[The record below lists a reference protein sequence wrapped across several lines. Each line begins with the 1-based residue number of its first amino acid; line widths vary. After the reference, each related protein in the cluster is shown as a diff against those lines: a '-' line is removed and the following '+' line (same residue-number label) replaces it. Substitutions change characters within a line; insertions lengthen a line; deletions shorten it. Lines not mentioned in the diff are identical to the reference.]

1 MVSTDL
7 PARSTLEEDEA
18 FSIARC
24 LAFRRADHAI
34 GGLILM
40 SRIVST
46 ITCFVLITSTLLV
59 SASDNP
65 FARWENLRTETENS
79 LEKSQQAAAAVN
91 KKPVTPIE
99 KSKQEFFSGRSV
111 TAAQP
116 ATKPATQPTTGVKQ
130 ERMQTPTTASDAT
143 VIRAALSDDLANQN
157 VQQVGAEF
165 FELLDEPFTDT
176 TEQAAPPEV
185 TSIEEENPFAEFL
198 AKEQSLSGDASLQTQ
213 ATIADQEPK
222 KNVANA
228 VKAADFDLG
237 NFGGPTIERSEV
249 NPFQT
254 ASAVSDNLAV
264 QKKAP
269 AYRAKPTTGAQQS
282 RVTVEWVRQE
292 DFNVGQ
298 RSRCELLVRNDGS
311 QSVRSVEIEIVLPE
325 GLQVITAAPA
335 PTATAASAVW
345 AYQELAVGEE
355 KTIQLTVVPQ
365 QAGDVRMDAFVRT
378 TAATASLVSVK
389 QPMLAITV
397 AGPGTVELG
406 QQVHYTVTVKN
417 PGTGRVNNVLIQA
430 AIPEGLQ
437 HRQGGLLNI
446 DVGTLNPGEQRQARL
461 SLTGIK
467 GGNRELSVR
476 AVGGTGLQENATT
489 TIVVA
494 EPKLR
499 IGVRGPLVQMA
510 GGTGNYELVVVNE
523 GQAES
528 NNVRARYQ
536 LPNGYDFVSA
546 SAGGHF
552 NPEDSTIEW
561 FLGTLS
567 PKDAKRFQVE
577 LKAITTGDTAHKVGV
592 ISEQGKVSTASHQTQ
607 VKGNA
612 KLELKIASSKQN
624 ASVGEELVYKLRID
638 NVGQAAAN
646 NVGLSFEV
654 PPGVDLVE
662 VTGPSE
668 YIADNGVVIF
678 RSLPEIEN
686 GKSVT
691 FTIRARC
698 TRSGEHKVR
707 ARAASQSIKKAIIAE
722 DSTVAR

>member
-1 MVSTDL
+1 
-7 PARSTLEEDEA
+7 
-18 FSIARC
+18 
-24 LAFRRADHAI
+24 
-34 GGLILM
+34 M
-40 SRIVST
+40 SRIVTT
-46 ITCFVLITSTLLV
+46 ITCLVLLTSTLLV

-65 FARWENLRTETENS
+65 FARWEQVRTETENS
-79 LEKSQQAAAAVN
+79 LEESSQAAQQAKQPAAKAPN
-91 KKPVTPIE
+91 T
-99 KSKQEFFSGRSV
+99 KQEFFSARQAASTV
-111 TAAQP
+111 AKKPTTQTAAIKKERLKTA
-116 ATKPATQPTTGVKQ
+116 ATT
-130 ERMQTPTTASDAT
+130 ENTTAGKAT
-143 VIRAALSDDLANQN
+143 VVQATATSEKQSQK

-165 FELLDEPFTDT
+165 FELLDEPSNGT
-176 TEQAAPPEV
+176 TAVGSQPE
-185 TSIEEENPFAEFL
+185 IIPADEENPFAEFL
-198 AKEQSLSGDASLQTQ
+198 AQEQGMIGDAKLRTR
-213 ATIADQEPK
+213 ADLVNQLPITSAPPAFDAGTDSFDLDAPSS
-222 KNVANA
+222 NQVSAD
-228 VKAADFDLG
+228 DFDLG
-237 NFGGPTIERSEV
+237 DFGGPTIERSDV

-254 ASAVSDNLAV
+254 ASASSEASV
-264 QKKAP
+264 QITNTP
-269 AYRAKPTTGAQQS
+269 TYRPEPTNGAQQS
-282 RVTVEWVRQE
+282 RVTVEWVRRE

-298 RSRCELLVRNDGS
+298 ASQCELLVRNDGNKA
-311 QSVRSVEIEIVLPE
+311 VRSIEVEIVLPE
-325 GLQVITAAPA
+325 GLQVTQAAPA
-335 PTATAASAVW
+335 PTSTSASATW
-345 AYQELAVGEE
+345 AYQELAAGEQ
-355 KTIQLTVVPQ
+355 KTIKLTVIPQ
-365 QAGDVRMDAFVRT
+365 QPGDVRMDAFVRT

-397 AGPGTVELG
+397 GGPETVELG

-461 SLTGIK
+461 SLTGVK
-467 GGNRELSVR
+467 GGSRELSVR
-476 AVGGTGLQENATT
+476 AVADSGLQEKSTT

-499 IGVRGPLVQMA
+499 IGVRGPLIQMA
-510 GGTGNYELVVVNE
+510 GSTGDYELVVVNE

-536 LPNGYDFVSA
+536 LPQGYDFVSA
-546 SAGGHF
+546 SSGGHF

-567 PKDAKRFQVE
+567 PKDAKRFQVA
-577 LKAITTGDTAHKVGV
+577 LKATATGDAAHKVGV
-592 ISEQGKVSTASHQTQ
+592 ISEQGKVSTAGHQTK

-612 KLELKIASSKQN
+612 KLELKLTSSKQSAN
-624 ASVGEELVYKLRID
+624 VGEELIYKLKID
-638 NVGQAAAN
+638 NVGQAAAT

-678 RSLPEIEN
+678 KSLPEMQD
-686 GKSVT
+686 GKTVT

-707 ARAASQSIKKAIIAE
+707 ARVASQSIQRAIIAE
-722 DSTVAR
+722 ESTTTR